1 MTMPSKSKVYEEVL
15 KEIRRYIEFEGLSP
29 GDKLPSE
36 RELAEQLNAGRSSVR
51 EALRAMELLGLIET
65 RRGEGTFLSSYRP
78 YHMVEILSA
87 FILQESKTKENLKA
101 TKQIIEKEA
110 AKIAMEQL
118 EEKDFKELKKMIQ
131 FFEKGS
137 ETFHY
142 EFFTVLFEAG
152 ENQLL
157 QKIWRLM
164 EEFSRTFHKPV
175 YNIELYKSYI
185 EALKEKNE
193 QKIEKLSSQFYDE
206 ENVEIS

>member
-1 MTMPSKSKVYEEVL
+1 MPPKSKVYEEVL
-15 KEIRRYIEFEGLSP
+15 KEVRRYIESQGLSP

-110 AKIAMEQL
+110 AKIAMHHL
-118 EEKDFKELKKMIQ
+118 DEKDFKMLQDKIHS
-131 FFEKGS
+131 FEKGS
-137 ETFHY
+137 KTFHY
-142 EFFTVLFEAG
+142 DFFTILFEVG

-164 EEFSRTFHKPV
+164 EEFSRTFHTPV
-175 YNIELYKSYI
+175 YHIELYQSYI
-185 EALKEKNE
+185 NALKNKDERKVE
-193 QKIEKLSSQFYDE
+193 ELSAQFYDE
-206 ENVEIS
+206 ENVEIL

>member
-1 MTMPSKSKVYEEVL
+1 MTIPSKSKVYEEVL
-15 KEIRRYIEFEGLSP
+15 KEIRRLIDLNKLSP

-36 RELAEQLNAGRSSVR
+36 RELSEQLGAGRSSVR

-87 FILQESKTKENLKA
+87 FILQEAKTKENLKS
-101 TKQIIEKEA
+101 TKQLIEKEA
-110 AKIAMEQL
+110 SKIAMDQL
-118 EEKDFKELKKMIQ
+118 SDQDIQ
-131 FFEKGS
+131 TLQEHVRLFEAGS

-142 EFFTVLFEAG
+142 DFFYTIFDVG

-157 QKIWRLM
+157 LKIWRLM

-175 YNIELYKSYI
+175 YDIDLYKALIDALQAKDDKRI
-185 EALKEKNE
+185 ETLCAQLYQEKMS
-193 QKIEKLSSQFYDE
+193 K
-206 ENVEIS
+206 

>member
-1 MTMPSKSKVYEEVL
+1 MPSKSKVYEEVL

-118 EEKDFKELKKMIQ
+118 ETKDFEELRKMIQ
-131 FFEKGS
+131 SFEKGS

-142 EFFTVLFEAG
+142 DFFTVLFEAG
-152 ENQLL
+152 ENHLL
-157 QKIWRLM
+157 QKIWILM

-185 EALKEKNE
+185 EALREKDE